1 LPTGLPAELASL
13 EQVREMSR
21 SRCGASRLVAGAALL
36 PLLALGGCK
45 EQVTTLDDVAAVRV
59 VHASPDAPAVD
70 VYIEGITIPLATDL
84 QYGDASLFGRLP
96 AVKGAIFELRATGA
110 DPRSE
115 PLFMSTGFTLAP
127 SEISSATIAGLF
139 ASDAEE
145 DSLRIVLDP
154 EDFDIVTGGTWRARF
169 SNMVSDVQTITIDI
183 GSDGTVDEVVQKFR
197 PTDLVGI
204 PLSSSETTFL
214 TIDVQGVGSFSGG
227 MPAFEEGSEVF
238 IFVTGLASAAETDPQ
253 RLTLLLMDQDS
264 QTVLAP
270 LDHPD

>member
-1 LPTGLPAELASL
+1 
-13 EQVREMSR
+13 
-21 SRCGASRLVAGAALL
+21 
-36 PLLALGGCK
+36 
-45 EQVTTLDDVAAVRV
+45 
-59 VHASPDAPAVD
+59 
-70 VYIEGITIPLATDL
+70 
-84 QYGDASLFGRLP
+84 
-96 AVKGAIFELRATGA
+96 
-110 DPRSE
+110 
-115 PLFMSTGFTLAP
+115 
-127 SEISSATIAGLF
+127 
-139 ASDAEE
+139 
-145 DSLRIVLDP
+145 
-154 EDFDIVTGGTWRARF
+154 
-169 SNMVSDVQTITIDI
+169 VSDVQTITIDI